1 MLLKIENLGM
11 VDRANIEVNG
21 ITIIAGDNNTGKS
34 TIGKALFAIF
44 NALCNSEEKIKDLRR
59 QELKKNIQRIC
70 MDCFDKEDLP
80 IRLFEITKYNS
91 ETFTKRFIKSTNIQ

>member
-59 QELKKNIQRIC
+59 QELRKNIQRIC

-80 IRLFEITKYNS
+80 
-91 ETFTKRFIKSTNIQ
+91 NIYQKIYQIN

>member
-44 NALCNSEEKIKDLRR
+44 NALCNSEEKIKDLRK
-59 QELKKNIQRIC
+59 QELNKNLGEKICRIH
-70 MDCFDKEDLP
+70 
-80 IRLFEITKYNS
+80 RLS
-91 ETFTKRFIKSTNIQ
+91 ERNTVS

>member
-44 NALCNSEEKIKDLRR
+44 NALCNSE
-59 QELKKNIQRIC
+59 
-70 MDCFDKEDLP
+70 
-80 IRLFEITKYNS
+80 
-91 ETFTKRFIKSTNIQ
+91 

>member
-44 NALCNSEEKIKDLRR
+44 NAIVKKKLKICVNR
-59 QELKKNIQRIC
+59 N
-70 MDCFDKEDLP
+70 
-80 IRLFEITKYNS
+80 
-91 ETFTKRFIKSTNIQ
+91 